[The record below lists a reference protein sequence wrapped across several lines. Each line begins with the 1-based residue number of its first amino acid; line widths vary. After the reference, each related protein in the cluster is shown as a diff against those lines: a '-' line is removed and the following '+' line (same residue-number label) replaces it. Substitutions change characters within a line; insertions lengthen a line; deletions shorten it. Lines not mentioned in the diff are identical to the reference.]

1 MLTIGKLYGVMQATT
16 PTGARRASAPMRPA
30 GAIGVAGISW
40 GASGMT
46 FGSSA
51 PRAYR
56 SNRLAATGTCIAR
69 PTAVVHPVSAITRG
83 TKSSSFS
90 RTRTAAADSS
100 SARCSGVVCDHDSNA
115 SRAARAASR
124 ACCTDA
130 SGATPTT
137 SSVAGLTIS

>member
-1 MLTIGKLYGVMQATT
+1 MML
-16 PTGARRASAPMRPA
+16 
-30 GAIGVAGISW
+30 
-40 GASGMT
+40 
-46 FGSSA
+46 GSRA

-115 SRAARAASR
+115 SRADRAASC

-130 SGATPTT
+130 SGATPTM